1 MSMTEISIKR
11 PVTTMMV
18 FVSLV
23 VVGFIATRL
32 VPLEYFP
39 DITFPGAFVQIP
51 YPNSSPNE
59 IEEQVIRPIEEVLA
73 TISGVQQIN
82 SNAGENEGGVNIQ
95 FIQGSDI
102 DLKAIEIKEKIESV
116 RNQLPDDFE
125 YYQVHKFQDGGGNML
140 QLRISSQRD
149 LSNAYDLLDRNLKQR
164 IERIDGVGQVTLYG
178 VEKKEIRIELLANRL
193 QNYNIDLND
202 LNQRLSRANFSI
214 SAGKINDAGLRY
226 NVRPMGELTEI
237 EDFENLVIGDNNL
250 RLKDIATVAYTSPVR
265 NYARHLDRKYAIGLD
280 IVKES
285 SANTVA
291 TADRVLKEIAEILD
305 A

>member
-1 MSMTEISIKR
+1 
-11 PVTTMMV
+11 
-18 FVSLV
+18 
-23 VVGFIATRL
+23 
-32 VPLEYFP
+32 
-39 DITFPGAFVQIP
+39 
-51 YPNSSPNE
+51 
-59 IEEQVIRPIEEVLA
+59 
-73 TISGVQQIN
+73 
-82 SNAGENEGGVNIQ
+82 
-95 FIQGSDI
+95 
-102 DLKAIEIKEKIESV
+102 
-116 RNQLPDDFE
+116 
-125 YYQVHKFQDGGGNML
+125 ML

-291 TADRVLKEIAEILD
+291 TADRVLKEIAEINELPEMQGIQIYEMNNQAEGILSSLEELMNAGVLGAGLSVIMLFFFLRQFGTTLIVATAVPFSLVVTLGFFYFLNISINILSMTGLILAIGMLVD
-305 A
+305 NAVVVTENIHRHRRNGIEPAKAA